1 MGSTVAITSSRE
13 LATWR
18 LIHNSNNNSRQA
30 TANSMSPR
38 TETTTPG
45 MYNNTQQQMPVS
57 AAAKDSAKRGSTA
70 GAAGGN
76 TKNVEMQPEAYQRT
90 LAYVQQ
96 CQSWSSGPVMSPDS
110 SQPNNGAKPKTRSP
124 AQAAGAPSDQGTGVM
139 PPPMASMTPRPAT
152 EAGNMI
158 IGDMSSSMNIL
169 TEENRFLHMMQ

>member
-1 MGSTVAITSSRE
+1 
-13 LATWR
+13 
-18 LIHNSNNNSRQA
+18 
-30 TANSMSPR
+30 
-38 TETTTPG
+38 
-45 MYNNTQQQMPVS
+45 MPAS
-57 AAAKDSAKRGSTA
+57 AAAKDSTKRGSNA

-90 LAYVQQ
+90 LAYVKQ
-96 CQSWSSGPVMSPDS
+96 CQSWSSGPVMSPD
-110 SQPNNGAKPKTRSP
+110 K
-124 AQAAGAPSDQGTGVM
+124 AAGAPSDQGPGVM